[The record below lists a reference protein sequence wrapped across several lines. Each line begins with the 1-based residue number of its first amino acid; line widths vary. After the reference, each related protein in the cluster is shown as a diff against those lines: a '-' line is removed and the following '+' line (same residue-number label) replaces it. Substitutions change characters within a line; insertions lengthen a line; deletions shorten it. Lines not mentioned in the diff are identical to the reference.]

1 MPFNVSNFKA
11 NLVNEGARP
20 TLFDVEI
27 PSVYLLGKNVN
38 FRCKAAQLPASSLGV
53 IEVPYFGRKIK
64 VAGDR
69 TFAEW
74 TITVINDESFAIR
87 SSLESWSNQ
96 INQHIGNLRADANYK
111 SQNAVVTQ
119 YAKDGSAL
127 KQYNMINVWPSEV
140 GAIDLS
146 WETNDS
152 IEEYTVTLQY
162 DYWTSVTSGIASAT
176 ALTPVE

>member
-38 FRCKAAQLPASSLGV
+38 FRCKAAQLPASTLGI

-64 VAGDR
+64 VPGDR

-96 INQHIGNLRADANYK
+96 INQLIGNQRADPNYK
-111 SQNAVVTQ
+111 NQNATVTQ
-119 YAKDGSAL
+119 YAKDGSML
-127 KQYNMINVWPSEV
+127 KQYSMVNIWPSEV

-146 WETNDS
+146 WETTDS

-162 DYWTSVTSGIASAT
+162 DYWTVVNDGIASAT
-176 ALTPVE
+176 AMSPAE